1 MLCAPNAGAAFS
13 DVGDDDRY
21 KTAIT
26 MLSKLNVI
34 DGYDDGEFKQDNQIT
49 RAEFTKIMVYMPG
62 FGELPVENKIFE
74 EFKES
79 TIRYSMLM
87 IETAQYF
94 SQ

>member
-1 MLCAPNAGAAFS
+1 MAKQNILKKFILLTSSLSVTFSALLCAPNAGAAFS

-62 FGELPVENKIFE
+62 FG
-74 EFKES
+74 
-79 TIRYSMLM
+79 
-87 IETAQYF
+87 
-94 SQ
+94 